1 MKRIFSSLL
10 LLLFIVSHT
19 AFAQVSS
26 KQVDELVKQAM
37 DKFNVA
43 GVAVGIVQNGKV
55 IHCKGYG
62 VQSVDTKKPVT
73 EHTNFA
79 IASNSKAFTATA
91 MALLVEESLV
101 SWDDPVRKYIP
112 EFKMYNSYVTENF
125 TIADLLSHRS
135 GMGLGEGDLMWFPDG
150 SDFTIDDMI
159 TAFEK
164 VQPESGFRTK
174 MEYNNILF
182 FIAGEVIKRVSGK
195 SWEDFVKERI
205 FTPLNMDKSVT
216 SISQISDRK
225 NLASPHANKNGKLLV
240 LPDYAP
246 QVNGAAAGIYAN
258 VDDLCNWMNMQL
270 SGGKYGTDKQ
280 LFSTDAQREMWKI
293 HTVLDASRNP
303 RYNSHFSGYGLGWF
317 LTDVQGKLQVSHSG
331 GMPGMLSKT
340 TLLPDLGVG
349 IVILTNTSDD
359 GAVLFSALTNTLVD
373 SYLGLDD
380 NKWIDKYHSY
390 FVNNQ
395 AEADSILNAE
405 WKIAQNASKPCFDEA
420 NIMGVYEDH
429 WFGEIRIERNKDDL
443 MLKSTRSTK
452 MSGPLYYYGGNTYL
466 VKWLYQDMNADAYVT
481 FTFDEKGKSTGFSLK
496 GISPNVDFS
505 FDFEDLHIKRK

>member
-1 MKRIFSSLL
+1 MKRFFGSLV
-10 LLLFIVSHT
+10 LLLFLAQT
-19 AFAQVSS
+19 AVFAQFNS
-26 KQVDELVKQAM
+26 KQIDSIVNDAM
-37 DKFNVA
+37 SKFNVA
-43 GVAVGIVQNGKV
+43 GMAVGVVQNGKV
-55 IHCKGYG
+55 IHAKGYG
-62 VQSVDTKKPVT
+62 VQSVETKKPVT

-79 IASNSKAFTATA
+79 IASNSKAFTAAA
-91 MALLVEESLV
+91 MALLVEEGLV

-112 EFKMYNSYVTENF
+112 EFKMYNPYVTENF
-125 TIADLLSHRS
+125 TVADLLCHRS

-150 SDFTIDDMI
+150 SDFTIDDML
-159 TAFEK
+159 TAFENVK
-164 VQPESGFRTK
+164 PESGFRTK

-216 SISQISDRK
+216 SISQFTDRK
-225 NLASPHANKNGKLLV
+225 NLASPHANKNGTLLV
-240 LPDYAP
+240 LPDYLP

-280 LFSTDAQREMWKI
+280 LFSADAQREMWKI

-340 TLLPDLGVG
+340 TLLPDLEVG

-373 SYLGLDD
+373 NYLGLD
-380 NKWIDKYHSY
+380 NNNWADKYQAY

-395 AEADSILNAE
+395 AEADSILQAA
-405 WKIAQNASKPCFDEA
+405 WKVVQSADKPCFDEA
-420 NIMGVYEDH
+420 NIIGLYQDD
-429 WFGEIRIERNKDDL
+429 WFGDMSIERSKDL
-443 MLKSTRSTK
+443 LLLKSARSNK

-466 VKWLYQDMNADAYVT
+466 VKWNYQDMNADAFVT

-505 FDFEDLHIKRK
+505 FDFEDLHITRR

>member
-1 MKRIFSSLL
+1 MKRFFGSIV
-10 LLLFIVSHT
+10 LLLFIAHT
-19 AFAQVSS
+19 TVFAQFNS
-26 KQVDELVKQAM
+26 KQIDSIVNDAM
-37 DKFNVA
+37 AKFNVA
-43 GVAVGIVQNGKV
+43 GVAVGVVQNGKV
-55 IHCKGYG
+55 IHTKGYG
-62 VQSVDTKKPVT
+62 VQSVETKKPVT

-79 IASNSKAFTATA
+79 IASNSKAFTAAA
-91 MALLVEESLV
+91 MALLVEEGLV
-101 SWDDPVRKYIP
+101 NWDDPVRKFIP
-112 EFKMYNSYVTENF
+112 EFKMYNPYVTENF
-125 TIADLLSHRS
+125 TVADLLSHRS

-150 SDFTIDDMI
+150 SDFTIDDML
-159 TAFEK
+159 TAFENVK
-164 VQPESGFRTK
+164 PESGFRTK

-216 SISQISDRK
+216 SITQITDRK
-225 NLASPHANKNGKLLV
+225 SLASPHANKNGKLLV
-240 LPDYAP
+240 LPDYSP

-280 LFSTDAQREMWKI
+280 LFSADAQREMWKI

-373 SYLGLDD
+373 KYLGLD
-380 NKWIDKYHSY
+380 NNNWADKYQAY
-390 FVNNQ
+390 FVKDQ
-395 AEADSILNAE
+395 ANADSILQAA
-405 WKIAQNASKPCFDEA
+405 WKVVQSADKPCFDES
-420 NIMGVYEDH
+420 NIIGVYKDD
-429 WFGEIRIERNKDDL
+429 WFGDISIEKGKDLL
-443 MLKSTRSTK
+443 MLKSARSTK

-466 VKWLYQDMNADAYVT
+466 VKWNYQDMNADAFVT

-505 FDFEDLHIKRK
+505 FDFEDLHITRR

>member
-1 MKRIFSSLL
+1 
-10 LLLFIVSHT
+10 
-19 AFAQVSS
+19 
-26 KQVDELVKQAM
+26 
-37 DKFNVA
+37 
-43 GVAVGIVQNGKV
+43 
-55 IHCKGYG
+55 
-62 VQSVDTKKPVT
+62 
-73 EHTNFA
+73 
-79 IASNSKAFTATA
+79 
-91 MALLVEESLV
+91 
-101 SWDDPVRKYIP
+101 
-112 EFKMYNSYVTENF
+112 
-125 TIADLLSHRS
+125 
-135 GMGLGEGDLMWFPDG
+135 MWFPDG

>member
-182 FIAGEVIKRVSGK
+182 FIAG
-195 SWEDFVKERI
+195 
-205 FTPLNMDKSVT
+205 
-216 SISQISDRK
+216 
-225 NLASPHANKNGKLLV
+225 
-240 LPDYAP
+240 
-246 QVNGAAAGIYAN
+246 
-258 VDDLCNWMNMQL
+258 
-270 SGGKYGTDKQ
+270 
-280 LFSTDAQREMWKI
+280 
-293 HTVLDASRNP
+293 
-303 RYNSHFSGYGLGWF
+303 
-317 LTDVQGKLQVSHSG
+317 
-331 GMPGMLSKT
+331 
-340 TLLPDLGVG
+340 
-349 IVILTNTSDD
+349 
-359 GAVLFSALTNTLVD
+359 
-373 SYLGLDD
+373 
-380 NKWIDKYHSY
+380 
-390 FVNNQ
+390 
-395 AEADSILNAE
+395 
-405 WKIAQNASKPCFDEA
+405 
-420 NIMGVYEDH
+420 
-429 WFGEIRIERNKDDL
+429 
-443 MLKSTRSTK
+443 
-452 MSGPLYYYGGNTYL
+452 
-466 VKWLYQDMNADAYVT
+466 
-481 FTFDEKGKSTGFSLK
+481 
-496 GISPNVDFS
+496 
-505 FDFEDLHIKRK
+505 